1 LKAKMKI
8 DKEQYT
14 KQSYWDKL
22 LKDYGL
28 TMERGRNSR
37 VSYVGGPEELDRM
50 GGEREADDGRVKP
63 GKPRKCIPFSSLQ
76 KPSK

>member
-1 LKAKMKI
+1 MKV

-22 LKDYGL
+22 LKDFGL
-28 TMERGRNSR
+28 SMERGRSAR
-37 VSYVGGPEELDRM
+37 VSYVGGATEVERIH
-50 GGEREADDGRVKP
+50 GEQETKDGRVLP
-63 GKPRKCIPFSSLQ
+63 DKPRKSIPFSSLQ